1 MLENCNVND
10 QVTDIYGT
18 DLSVLKSYILHE
30 TIIFSNTD
38 PPWFNKKR
46 YLLTKNVSQKQKQRQ
61 GLS

>member
-18 DLSVLKSYILHE
+18 NLSVLKSYILHE
-30 TIIFSNTD
+30 TIIFSNID